1 MNTSVL
7 QFSLVFLI
15 VGTLIIVVFKKLKL
29 VISAN
34 GKKGMLY
41 MLGMAALFFGAGFL
55 TTENLLGGGFLS
67 NFILLSCIFVLF
79 GILHIVALNK
89 LLTWEE
95 DIKASS
101 EIIFTVILLALGV
114 IFFLN
119 AAALFGPNGFHFH
132 YLATIILFVVPIFF
146 SGMWNVLVTFPV
158 PIYQK
163 WYYPISRNISLPDND
178 ELRNLRIV
186 SLEFNK
192 TLSSP
197 KSVFKAK
204 APENMNFGKFFYH
217 FINDYNYR
225 TPEAPITYKDENNQP
240 WGWSFYVKPNIFSTT
255 RNIHPEHT
263 ILANRIRENTTIICQ
278 RVEIK
283 N

>member
-7 QFSLVFLI
+7 QFSLVFLV
-15 VGTLIIVVFKKLKL
+15 VGTLIMVVFKKLKL

-34 GKKGMLY
+34 GKKGMFYL
-41 MLGMAALFFGAGFL
+41 LGMAALFFGAGFL
-55 TTENLLGGGFLS
+55 TTENLLSGGFLS
-67 NFILLSCIFVLF
+67 NFVLLGALFALF
-79 GILHIVALNK
+79 GVVHIIALNK
-89 LLTWEE
+89 LLSWE
-95 DIKASS
+95 DDVRASS
-101 EIIFTVILLALGV
+101 EIIFTIILLAVGILC
-114 IFFLN
+114 FLN
-119 AAALFGPNGFHFH
+119 AAVLFGPEGFHFFF
-132 YLATIILFVVPIFF
+132 LSTLIFFLVPIFF

-158 PIYQK
+158 PVYQK

-192 TLSSP
+192 TLNSP

-225 TPEAPITYKDENNQP
+225 TPEAPITYKDESNQP

-278 RVEIK
+278 RVGVK
-283 N
+283 G